1 MPAKKDER
9 LERFQGQIDAT
20 KQYTVDQAIQKLRRQ
35 LDSEKAQHKVTVQDL
50 TTALTKL
57 DAIGFVEDRGVT
69 VDPIEPLLPSGEGE
83 ATAVGVLSDVH
94 PFTRIRPETVNGK
107 NEFNPDICRAR
118 LKKFFQGLLSLTNIE
133 RSGQKVNRL
142 LLFLGGDIT
151 GNMIHDEL
159 KETNYGTPQE
169 EVLFMLDQ
177 LETGIEFLLEHGGF
191 DEIRVVGS
199 HGNHD
204 RDTKKKQFENQAE
217 HALTWTLY
225 HVLKR
230 DLERRHKN
238 LKMDVAVGYH
248 HILPIYGRKV
258 RLHHGD
264 SVRYSGGVGG
274 PTIAINKAISVWNQT
289 DPVDLDIFGHMHW
302 SMSDQRFFCNGSV
315 CGYSTYALANKFPFE
330 VPRQWFL
337 LLDKKRWL
345 TSQRYIYLD

>member
-1 MPAKKDER
+1 MKDLR
-9 LERFQGQIDAT
+9 LQGLQESIDAT
-20 KQYTVDQAIQKLRRQ
+20 KQHSVDEALGKLRRE
-35 LDSEKAQHKVTVQDL
+35 LDSKDAAYNSLRGDYADAVARLE
-50 TTALTKL
+50 
-57 DAIGFVEDRGVT
+57 AIGFVEERGVSVT
-69 VDPIEPLLPSGEGE
+69 PIEADKRSGEGE
-83 ATAVGVLSDVH
+83 ATAFVALSDVH

-107 NEFNPDICRAR
+107 NEYNPDICKDR
-118 LKKFFQGLLSLTNIE
+118 LAQFFRSTMQLVEIE
-133 RSGQKVNRL
+133 RGGQNVKRL
-142 LLFLGGDIT
+142 VLFLGGDIT

-177 LETGIEFLLEHGGF
+177 IESGVDFLVESGNF
-191 DEIRVVGS
+191 DEIRIIGC

-204 RDTKKKQFENQAE
+204 RDTKRKQYENQAE

-230 DLERRHKN
+230 DLERRHDN
-238 LKMDVAVGYH
+238 VKMDVAVGYH
-248 HILPIYGRKV
+248 YILPIYGRKI

-264 SVRYSGGVGG
+264 SIRYNGGVGG

-315 CGYSTYALANKFPFE
+315 CGYSTFALANKYPFE
-330 VPRQWFL
+330 VPRQWFI
-337 LLDKKRWL
+337 LLDKNRWV